1 MKKIPLYALVLL
13 LVAGVASAESNLS
26 ISLSSDDDLATM
38 GPRRDVRDA
47 RVAIR
52 TRDRS
57 TMLLL
62 MNDVVAVQLSDA
74 ALAKLQSEKKN
85 EDAGF
90 FEELFTAG
98 VRIAIGKS
106 VEYPLANIRSV
117 EYRDG
122 VLHLV
127 NAKNEP
133 VFAELKVNGT
143 DVLRDFSSADAARF
157 INAFRAEASRR
168 SAVGR
173 RP

>member
-1 MKKIPLYALVLL
+1 MKKIPLFALALL

-26 ISLSSDDDLATM
+26 ISLSSEDDLATI
-38 GPRRDVRDA
+38 GPRRDARDA
-47 RVAIR
+47 RIAIR

-62 MNDVVAVQLSDA
+62 MNDVVAVQLSDTA
-74 ALAKLQSEKKN
+74 MAKIEAEQEK

-90 FEELFTAG
+90 FEELIGAG
-98 VRIAIGKS
+98 VRMAIGKS
-106 VEYPLANIRSV
+106 VEYPIASIRNV

-122 VLHLV
+122 VLRMV
-127 NAKNEP
+127 NAKNEL

-157 INAFRAEASRR
+157 VNAFRARKR
-168 SAVGR
+168 
-173 RP
+173 